1 MAEYIKVLGQASG
14 QVASGD
20 TMLNG
25 FPDPNLEFYTT
36 DTTVMNGD
44 TYAANSLTSPLF
56 GHYRHDSGVN
66 SNNSI
71 TYRTGVHAPDSA
83 NSTGRTNSIY
93 FTSHQN
99 SYRPWWRISSGMA
112 TTQKPFLKAGQPYT
126 LSLWAKFSGGYH
138 SYQSNNHWSITA
150 YNGASWFNIIQ
161 EKGDASMHNSGLPHN
176 PGWDSPVGNHN
187 NIWNHWGRHYQTFT
201 GQGGT
206 FDFEVKPYN
215 AGFNDWVYLDLDN
228 ISLIEGA
235 VPKALL
241 SRRPI
246 DGTSGNPNAL
256 YTSPYTTRSE
266 GWQGISYA
274 SPTVRKVTGSWVSLY
289 VVPDSRAAVASS
301 IVISNIGTTAS
312 TYRIAVVKYGETL
325 SHKSMIA
332 FDHPIV
338 QTSNETMTIGI
349 SLAAGDKVMV
359 QSDSDKIQ
367 FQLFGSELTV
377 G

>member
-1 MAEYIKVLGQASG
+1 MAEYIKILGQASG

-44 TYAANSLTSPLF
+44 THAANSLTSPLF
-56 GHYRHDSGVN
+56 GHYTHSTGVN
-66 SNNSI
+66 SNNTI
-71 TYRTGVHAPDSA
+71 VYRAGTHAPDSA

-93 FTSHQN
+93 FN
-99 SYRPWWRISSGMA
+99 SYNNNYRPHWRIGSGAA

-126 LSLWAKFSGGYH
+126 LSLWAKFSGGYYTYT
-138 SYQSNNHWSITA
+138 SQNHWSITA
-150 YNGASWFNIIQ
+150 YNGASWFNIIE
-161 EKGDASMHNSGLPHN
+161 EKGDASMNSNGLSFN

-187 NIWNHWGRHYQTFT
+187 NLYNHWGRHYQTFT
-201 GQGGT
+201 GQGGF

-215 AGFNDWVYLDLDN
+215 HSYNDWTYLDLDN

-241 SRRPI
+241 PRRPL
-246 DGTSGNPNAL
+246 DGSSGNPNAL

-266 GWQGISYA
+266 GWQGIAYA
-274 SPTVRKVTGSWVSLY
+274 SPTVRKVTGGWVQLY
-289 VVPDSRAAVASS
+289 VVPESRAAVASS
-301 IVISNIGTTAS
+301 IVISNIGTTAA

-325 SHKSMIA
+325 THKSMIA

-338 QTSNETMTIGI
+338 QTSNETMTIGV

-359 QSDSDKIQ
+359 QSDTDKVQ

>member
-20 TMLNG
+20 TLLNG

-36 DTTVMNGD
+36 ETTVITGSNYS
-44 TYAANSLTSPLF
+44 TNNATSPLF
-56 GHYRHDSGVN
+56 GHYTHDSGLSGN
-66 SNNSI
+66 QYI
-71 TYRTGVHAPDSA
+71 TYRTSAHAPDSA

-93 FTSHQN
+93 FASHEN
-99 SYRPWWRISSGMA
+99 NYRPWWRISSGMA

-126 LSLWAKFSGGYH
+126 LSLWARFSGGYH
-138 SYQSNNHWSITA
+138 GYQSNNHWNITA
-150 YNGASWFNIIQ
+150 YNGASWFNIIE
-161 EKGDASMHNSGLPHN
+161 EKGDASMQQNGLSYH

-201 GQGGT
+201 GQGGF
-206 FDFEVKPYN
+206 FDFQVKPYN
-215 AGFNDWVYLDLDN
+215 AGYNDWVYLDLDN

-241 SRRPI
+241 TRRPV
-246 DGTSGNPNAL
+246 DGSSGNPNAL
-256 YTSPYTTRSE
+256 YTTPYTTRSE
-266 GWQGISYA
+266 GWQGIAYA
-274 SPTVRKVTGSWVSLY
+274 SPTVRKVTGSWVPLY
-289 VVPDSRAAVASS
+289 TVPESRAAVASS
-301 IVISNIGTTAS
+301 IVISNIGTTAA
-312 TYRIAVVKYGETL
+312 TYRIAVVKYGEMLT
-325 SHKSMIA
+325 HKSMIA

-338 QTSNETMTIGI
+338 QTSNETMTIGV
-349 SLAAGDKVMV
+349 SLAAGDRVMV
-359 QSDSDKIQ
+359 QSDTDRVQ